1 MAESIANTI
10 FFPLSGDPIGFNH
23 FGAAEWLLRTVPDV
37 ERVTFLLSNGH
48 HPDPTKTDSRAG
60 QGHRRRVCELAAAA
74 VAHPEDSLLARRAK
88 AAGTALT
95 LSPERISISTAEFE
109 FDRPVRSAEMI
120 TLLKEGGRDGAERLH
135 WFAGSDLIARMCD
148 PEIFSDEDLYILSRS
163 CRYHVL
169 ERDGIPVH
177 PALDQ
182 LRLRRST
189 VLSLEVHPLNGLPQW
204 LWPFMSLSST
214 LIRAAAEAG
223 DPITGMLPQ
232 PAAGYILGEGLYRQA
247 PAVERR
253 VDPQGVV
260 LGGVSALQR
269 EVTRLEGALAWE
281 SETLAAELTALG
293 AAGAPHTLGLVET
306 TTGGEMTA
314 ALARRGGASR
324 FFRQSRFAYDERAKT
339 GLLGGALPGDSAVSE
354 AVVREMAEA
363 MRREAGTDYAL
374 AESGMAGPPDGS
386 RRSMKYG
393 LCWFACAGPRGT
405 MAESMHLNPFL
416 TRRQHQLAFAC
427 NGLGMVRRY
436 LSGQDF

>member
-10 FFPLSGDPIGFNH
+10 FFPFSGDPIGFNH
-23 FGAAEWLLRTVPDV
+23 FAAAEWLLRKVP
-37 ERVTFLLSNGH
+37 ELEHVTFLLSNGH
-48 HPDPTKTDSRAG
+48 HPDPTKNNSRAG
-60 QGHRRRVCELAAAA
+60 QGHRQRLCELSAAA

-95 LSPERISISTAEFE
+95 LSPDRISISTAEFE

-120 TLLKEGGRDGAERLH
+120 PLLKERGRGGAGRLH
-135 WFAGSDLIARMCD
+135 WFAGSDLLARMCD
-148 PEIFSDEDLYILSRS
+148 PGIFSDEDLYILSRS

-169 ERDGIPVH
+169 EREGNPVD

-182 LRLRRST
+182 LRLRRNT
-189 VLSLEVHPLNGLPQW
+189 VLSLEAHPLNTLPQW
-204 LWPFMSLSST
+204 LWPFLSLSST

-223 DPITGMLPQ
+223 DPITGMLPR
-232 PAAGYILGEGLYRQA
+232 PAAGYIHDEGLYREA
-247 PAVERR
+247 PAVETR
-253 VDPQGVV
+253 VDEEGAR

-269 EVTRLEGALAWE
+269 EVARLEEALAWE
-281 SETLAAELTALG
+281 AKTLAVELTALG
-293 AAGAPHTLGLVET
+293 ESGEPHSLALVET

-324 FFRQSRFAYDERAKT
+324 FFRQSRFAYDEKAKT
-339 GLLGGALPGDSAVSE
+339 GLLGGALPGGSAVSE

-363 MRREAGTDYAL
+363 MLREAGTDFAL

-416 TRRQHQLAFAC
+416 TRRQHQLDFAR

-436 LSGQDF
+436 LSGQIL